1 MIVPQA
7 PVVSGVEYIFNV
19 AIRDS
24 NNITF
29 AYTASNMSFL
39 LTTYQQCVS
48 DPDCQSQVRFHAM
61 PVLHTSD
68 NITIYCRSPVDPNLQ
83 S

>member
-1 MIVPQA
+1 MFDVVPQA
-7 PVVSGVEYIFNV
+7 PVSSGVEYIFNV

-29 AYTASNMSFL
+29 AYRASNMSFF

-48 DPDCQSQVRFHAM
+48 DPDCQSQVRCNTNT
-61 PVLHTSD
+61 VCEL
-68 NITIYCRSPVDPNLQ
+68 RL
-83 S
+83 